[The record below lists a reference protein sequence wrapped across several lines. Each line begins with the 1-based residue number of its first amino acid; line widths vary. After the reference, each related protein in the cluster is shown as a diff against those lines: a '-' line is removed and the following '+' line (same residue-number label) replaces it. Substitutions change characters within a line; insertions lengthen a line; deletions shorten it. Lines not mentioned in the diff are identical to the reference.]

1 MKIEEHDK
9 PKMGR
14 VRMMCDNP
22 IDNRLLDC
30 KMTEVCFSRPHSTLL
45 AGGQGSGKTSFII
58 KALRGFLKKTHHEI
72 IVFIPEPSLHS
83 INEEDNVFLKNVADE
98 NIFHEYTPDNLEIAY
113 MKMKSNAR
121 DGLYTILI
129 IDDFGDQLREKR
141 QERIL
146 NKIIISQRHLRASIF
161 ILTQNYYQLAKKTRE
176 NMTNIINWNTSK
188 SINEKLFREQFA
200 VKKEQFDELMK
211 LTPTIHDY
219 LILNLRQKRIFLENG
234 NEVIL

>member
-1 MKIEEHDK
+1 
-9 PKMGR
+9 
-14 VRMMCDNP
+14 
-22 IDNRLLDC
+22 
-30 KMTEVCFSRPHSTLL
+30 
-45 AGGQGSGKTSFII
+45 
-58 KALRGFLKKTHHEI
+58 
-72 IVFIPEPSLHS
+72 
-83 INEEDNVFLKNVADE
+83 
-98 NIFHEYTPDNLEIAY
+98 
-113 MKMKSNAR
+113 MKSNAR

-161 ILTQNYYQLAKKTRE
+161 LLCQNYYQLAKKTRE